1 MIYMKL
7 IATLLF
13 ILLSAGCTM
22 QEKEGFQNF
31 VSSLNQQSQYQ
42 RNQLNSNLGLLNVR
56 HKIYNN
62 SGQNVG
68 YYRSNNSDLLNSRN
82 KIYNNNGKNIG
93 YWK

>member
-1 MIYMKL
+1 MKL
-7 IATLLF
+7 ITALLF
-13 ILLSAGCTM
+13 IFLSTGCTM
-22 QEKEGFQNF
+22 QEREGFQNF
-31 VSSLNQQSQYQ
+31 VTSLNQQSKYQ
-42 RNQLNSNLGLLNVR
+42 LNQLNNNPGLLNTK

-68 YYRSNNSDLLNSRN
+68 YYRSNNSGLLNSRN